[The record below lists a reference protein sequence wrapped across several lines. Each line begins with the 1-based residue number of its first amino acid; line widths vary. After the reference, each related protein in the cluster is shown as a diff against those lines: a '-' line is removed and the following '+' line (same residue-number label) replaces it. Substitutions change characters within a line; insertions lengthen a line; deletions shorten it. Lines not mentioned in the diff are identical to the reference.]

1 MEEYEIY
8 GSLKINMNIRKYFK
22 KALQIFLI
30 FAIIVHF
37 TIKDM
42 FYLSALLFYGTP
54 LPMIVLGLLFLLLF
68 TKASARKY
76 YIIVALVIA
85 VIWFNRS
92 YTTSP
97 NVDTTNAIEV
107 VLWNAYRVRN
117 FEDAFS
123 VNKST
128 PDVMI
133 LIECDEYDYQKIKE
147 KYKNYHFELTEKS
160 VGIFSKMPIKVHSK
174 VKTKDHVVVVHF
186 STKNTNFYAIDV
198 SSDLRHFREP
208 MLESILSEVKTDEKN
223 IILGDFNT
231 PFESL
236 FFETFKKEYQH
247 AFTEKGNG
255 FRETW
260 FWNIPL
266 LSLDH
271 IWVSKDLEIL
281 KTEKLVTWKSDHSM
295 LKMYLKK

>member
-1 MEEYEIY
+1 MIQKVSFY
-8 GSLKINMNIRKYFK
+8 LKKSV
-22 KALQIFLI
+22 QILLFS
-30 FAIIVHF
+30 AIIVHF
-37 TIKDM
+37 TIKDT
-42 FYLSALLFYGTP
+42 FYISGLLFYGTP
-54 LPMIVLGLLFLLLF
+54 LPLIVLGLIFLLLF
-68 TKASARKY
+68 IKASARKY
-76 YIIVALVIA
+76 YVVLTLVLT
-85 VIWFNRS
+85 VIWVSRS
-92 YTTSP
+92 YTHSP
-97 NVDTTNAIEV
+97 DVDTTNSLEI
-107 VLWNAYRVRN
+107 VLWNAYRIRN

-123 VNKST
+123 VSKST
-128 PDVMI
+128 PDVMV

-160 VGIFSKMPIKVHSK
+160 VGIFSKTPIKIHSK

-186 STKNTNFYAIDV
+186 STKNTHFYAIDV

-208 MLESILSEVKTDEKN
+208 MLKSIISQVKTEDKT

-236 FFETFKKEYQH
+236 FFKNFKKKYQH

-271 IWVSKDLEIL
+271 IWVSKDVKIL
-281 KTEKLVTWKSDHSM
+281 KTEKISTWKSDHSM
-295 LKMYLKK
+295 LKMYLKKEAEKK